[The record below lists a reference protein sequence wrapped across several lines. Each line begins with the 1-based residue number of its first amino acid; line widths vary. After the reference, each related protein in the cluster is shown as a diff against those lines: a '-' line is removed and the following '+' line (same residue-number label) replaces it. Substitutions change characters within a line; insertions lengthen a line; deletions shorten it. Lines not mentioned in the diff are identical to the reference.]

1 MQVSDY
7 RTATTGIES
16 SHLLSREF
24 QGHNAFFLVFTLF
37 VTLADTP
44 GFTQVQQH
52 VADLIKGKVLVGHSL
67 WNDLSG
73 KHSFISIPPTVTY

>member
-24 QGHNAFFLVFTLF
+24 KCAVSFFLLFTRP
-37 VTLADTP
+37 VTSADTP
-44 GFTQVQQH
+44 AFTQVQQH

-73 KHSFISIPPTVTY
+73 KHSFF